1 MDKLKSVR
9 QTYLYETFNKDS
21 EFDNIINT
29 FMTKAIVAT
38 PSMLDSEYN
47 TIKNYFK
54 YALKISVMDAIDDGI
69 LVPML
74 YPKGITANNKVPT
87 NMPFI
92 LSSGNGGII
101 KAIAVIDNYA
111 KLDAEGKRIVIEPN
125 KLYTL
130 LECAFIARGVQMNF
144 NNIRH
149 NTIMYTEGTSIYAH
163 MFTRVLNRQ
172 YALNV
177 DKEAYNKVIFLASK
191 FFLLN
196 LLGLKDGDL
205 VFNYALKTA
214 GNLSPIMAKRLNDAI
229 PEAAYANIATFIKAI
244 ASNAYLI
251 INGIEKLTVREYVN
265 NFIKMYNNAA
275 LFSLEHIS
283 YFLFNV
289 ISCINHA
296 YFNNQYAFEEAI
308 GTKSGDKLYAHIANR
323 VKRS

>member
-1 MDKLKSVR
+1 MQDKVKSIR
-9 QTYLYETFNKDS
+9 ETYLYETFNKGG
-21 EFDNIINT
+21 EFDNILKN

-38 PSMLDSEYN
+38 PSMLDHEYN

-54 YALKISVMDAIDDGI
+54 YPLKISIMDAVEEGI
-69 LVPML
+69 VVPMA
-74 YPKGITANNKVPT
+74 YPKGITANFKVPT
-87 NMPFI
+87 NMPF
-92 LSSGNGGII
+92 LLTTGNAGVC
-101 KAIAVIDNYA
+101 KAIAIIDNYA
-111 KLDAEGKRIVIEPN
+111 KVTDDKVTIEPN

-130 LECAFIARGVQMNF
+130 LETAFIARSISMNF

-149 NTIMYTEGTSIYAH
+149 NAIMYTEGTSIFAH

-177 DKEAYNKVIFLASK
+177 DKDAYNKVIFLSSK
-191 FFLLN
+191 YFLINILAM
-196 LLGLKDGDL
+196 KDSDMI
-205 VFNYALKTA
+205 FNYALKTA
-214 GNLSPIMAKRLNDAI
+214 GNLNPIMAKRLNDAI
-229 PEAAYANIATFIKAI
+229 PDSSYATIATFIKAI
-244 ASNAYLI
+244 ADNAYLI
-251 INGIEKLTVREYVN
+251 INGIEKLTVREYIA

-323 VKRS
+323 VRR